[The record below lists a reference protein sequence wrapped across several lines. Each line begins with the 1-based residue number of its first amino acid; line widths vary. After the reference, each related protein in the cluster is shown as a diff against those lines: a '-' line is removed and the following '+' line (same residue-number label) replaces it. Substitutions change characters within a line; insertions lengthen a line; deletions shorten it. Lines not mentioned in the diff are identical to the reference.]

1 MHPGRSHTRCPF
13 VSVSGL
19 VILLLAE
26 SPTLT
31 VISAVVTAA
40 SGAGTIGL
48 VLRLVRR
55 GVGAIRRDDP
65 CRSRSSRYQGSLK
78 LSDRQVAV
86 RN

>member
-1 MHPGRSHTRCPF
+1 MHHGRSHTLFPF

-48 VLRLVRR
+48 VLRLVVASEQFEATDR
-55 GVGAIRRDDP
+55 VGPDPLGIRAR
-65 CRSRSSRYQGSLK
+65 
-78 LSDRQVAV
+78 
-86 RN
+86 

>member
-1 MHPGRSHTRCPF
+1 
-13 VSVSGL
+13 

-48 VLRLVRR
+48 VLRLVVASEQFEATDR
-55 GVGAIRRDDP
+55 VGPDPLGIRAR
-65 CRSRSSRYQGSLK
+65 
-78 LSDRQVAV
+78 
-86 RN
+86 

>member
-31 VISAVVTAA
+31 VISAVVRPPAA
-40 SGAGTIGL
+40 PALSVSCCDSSVVASEQFDAT
-48 VLRLVRR
+48 VR
-55 GVGAIRRDDP
+55 VGPDPLGIRAR
-65 CRSRSSRYQGSLK
+65 
-78 LSDRQVAV
+78 
-86 RN
+86 